1 MKLKITPTREKV
13 REVLVKRRD
22 REVAQR
28 TERQKELTELATAK
42 IIRPGQ
48 DVALKHLIRQQDDY
62 IQGLEF
68 QLSLIDDSET
78 PRCLV
83 EIDL

>member
-13 REVLVKRRD
+13 REVLVKRLE

-28 TERQKELTELATAK
+28 NENQLELAK
-42 IIRPGQ
+42 VESSKVIRPGQ
-48 DVALKHLIRQQDDY
+48 DVALKHLIRQQGDY

-68 QLSLIDDSET
+68 QLSLIDDSKT